1 MHLLS
6 RAAQVLLLT
15 SVLHCVSAQA
25 ARVSPACAGLMQKAA
40 ALAAEDVFQS
50 NLLLF
55 SAATS
60 GCEELVRELLGR
72 GVALEARD
80 RLGRTALA
88 LAAKEGRA
96 SVAELLIEK
105 GAAIDARAIS
115 GATPLFFASEVDHS
129 AIAKYLIAHGA
140 DVSLTGA
147 GGLTPLMAAAFN
159 GEMELIDL
167 SLAKSADP
175 NALDASGKAAIVYAA
190 SRGFARVVARLIDAG
205 VNVNRK
211 YKHGLTALMW
221 AAGYADGAGIDDI
234 KDVLALLIVRGAEL
248 DEHDDRGKTAVE
260 IARDLG
266 HREIADYL
274 SAQKPAR

>member
-6 RAAQVLLLT
+6 RAAQAILFGGVVLGAP
-15 SVLHCVSAQA
+15 AQA
-25 ARVSPACAGLMQKAA
+25 ARQSPACAGLAQKAA
-40 ALAAEDVFQS
+40 TFPADDVFQS

-55 SAATS
+55 AAATA
-60 GCEELVRELLGR
+60 GCDDLIRGLLER
-72 GVALEARD
+72 GVALDARD

-88 LAAKEGRA
+88 LAAKAGRA
-96 SVAELLIEK
+96 LAAELLIEK

-115 GATPLFFASEVDHS
+115 GATPLFFASEADHS
-129 AIAKYLIAHGA
+129 SIAKYLIAHGA
-140 DVSLTGA
+140 DVNLAGS

-159 GEMELIDL
+159 GNLELLDL
-167 SLAKSADP
+167 LLAKGADP

-190 SRGFARVVARLIDAG
+190 SRGFARVVARLIEAG
-205 VNVNRK
+205 VDVNRK
-211 YKHGLTALMW
+211 YDHGLTALMW

-234 KDVLALLIVRGAEL
+234 KQVLALLIARGAALEGR
-248 DEHDDRGKTAVE
+248 DDRGKSAIE

-266 HREIADYL
+266 HSDIADFL

>member
-6 RAAQVLLLT
+6 RAAQAILFGGLVFG
-15 SVLHCVSAQA
+15 APAEA
-25 ARVSPACAGLMQKAA
+25 ARQSPACAGLVQRTAA
-40 ALAAEDVFQS
+40 FPADDVFQS

-55 SAATS
+55 AAATA
-60 GCEELVRELLGR
+60 GCDDLIRTLLER

-88 LAAKEGRA
+88 LAAKQGRA
-96 SVAELLIEK
+96 SAAELLIEK

-115 GATPLFFASEVDHS
+115 GATPLFFASEADHS
-129 AIAKYLIAHGA
+129 SIAKYLIAHGA
-140 DVSLTGA
+140 DVNLAGS

-159 GEMELIDL
+159 GDLELLDL
-167 SLAKSADP
+167 FLAKGADP

-190 SRGFARVVARLIDAG
+190 SRGFAPVVARLIEAG
-205 VNVNRK
+205 VDVNRK
-211 YKHGLTALMW
+211 YEHGLTALMW

-234 KDVLALLIVRGAEL
+234 KEVLAPLIARGAAL
-248 DEHDDRGKTAVE
+248 ATRDDRSKTAIE

-266 HREIADYL
+266 HSEIAEYL